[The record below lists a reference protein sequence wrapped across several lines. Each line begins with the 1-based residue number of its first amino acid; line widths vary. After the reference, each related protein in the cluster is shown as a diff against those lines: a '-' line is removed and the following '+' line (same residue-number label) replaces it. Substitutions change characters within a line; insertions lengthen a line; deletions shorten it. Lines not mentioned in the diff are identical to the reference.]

1 MEIKSEI
8 ELNINY
14 ESILNLSSL
23 SEEQKDLTS
32 VLYFFFFVHA
42 YIVYM
47 LFFFSIFFPYIYD
60 LGTETVRET
69 DVKIDRVD
77 EELDIGQWK
86 KMNRWKTIFLGI
98 SLFL

>member
-1 MEIKSEI
+1 
-8 ELNINY
+8 
-14 ESILNLSSL
+14 
-23 SEEQKDLTS
+23 
-32 VLYFFFFVHA
+32 
-42 YIVYM
+42 M
-47 LFFFSIFFPYIYD
+47 LFFFSIFSPYIYD

-98 SLFL
+98 SLFLL